1 MESALV
7 AAYLL
12 LGNGHGKAFDSSELQ
27 GWTPEQGPLWLHLD
41 YKAEQTHHWLRQQ
54 SGIDPLVLEALL
66 AQDTRP
72 RCFSHAAGLLVIL
85 RGVNLNPGAE
95 PDDMVSI
102 RVWIEPNRIISIRH
116 RKLMAI
122 EDIKARLERG
132 NGPQNCGDF
141 LVQLS
146 NGLAWRMADVLE
158 SMEDA
163 VDELEDEVLE
173 LGHYELRGKLSGIRR
188 QIIRL
193 RRYLAPQR
201 EVMNRLQ
208 TEPNVVLNDFDKVK
222 LRETADQITR
232 YVEDLDSAKDRAA
245 VCQEE
250 LESRVGAQMNKT
262 LYILSIITAVFLPLG
277 LLTGLLGIN
286 VGGIPGSDNPLAF
299 LFVCLILLLIVVIQ
313 LLIFRKIRWV

>member
-7 AAYLL
+7 SAYLL
-12 LGNGHGKAFDSSELQ
+12 LGNGYGKALDATAAQ
-27 GWTPEQGPLWLHLD
+27 AWAAEQGALWLHLD
-41 YKAEQTHHWLRQQ
+41 YTAVESHSWLRQQ
-54 SGIDPLVLEALL
+54 SGIDPLVLEAFL
-66 AQDTRP
+66 AEDTRP
-72 RCFSHAAGLLVIL
+72 RCFSHPAGLLVIL

-102 RVWIEPNRIISIRH
+102 RLWIEANRVISIRH

-122 EDIKARLERG
+122 EDIRSRLEQG
-132 NGPQNCGDF
+132 NGPENCGDF

-158 SMEDA
+158 TMEDA

-173 LGHYELRGKLSGIRR
+173 RGTYELRGKLSAIRR

-208 TEPNVVLNDFDKVK
+208 TEKNVILDEFDKAK

-250 LESRVGAQMNKT
+250 LESRMGAQMNKT

-299 LFVCLILLLIVVIQ
+299 LLVCLLLLVIVVIQ
-313 LLIFRKIRWV
+313 LLIFRRIRWV